1 MLRCLCRASSTPT
14 GSTSCRTRMMEE
26 GMQPELMGCDRL
38 HARLFGMQQL
48 EQKTGLSPIT

>member
-1 MLRCLCRASSTPT
+1 
-14 GSTSCRTRMMEE
+14 
-26 GMQPELMGCDRL
+26 MQPELMGCDRL